1 MSVFFAL
8 LVLTS
13 WVMFIWISDPDGFRE
28 AFARR
33 RAPIPH
39 DPKGDVGR
47 FTSVTA
53 YNSCL

>member
-39 DPKGDVGR
+39 DSKVVIGR
-47 FTSVTA
+47 SPPVTA
-53 YNSCL
+53 RL

>member
-33 RAPIPH
+33 RAPNPH
-39 DPKGDVGR
+39 DPKR
-47 FTSVTA
+47 
-53 YNSCL
+53 

>member
-1 MSVFFAL
+1 MVPQHFCNQSREFLMSVFFAL

-33 RAPIPH
+33 RVPIPH
-39 DPKGDVGR
+39 DPKR
-47 FTSVTA
+47 
-53 YNSCL
+53 